1 MGANEESS
9 RFRLFSSPCFLQIV
23 DATDSKRNLRSG
35 LSSSFQSKEMKKDGW
50 GIFCWL
56 GCWGNTLLL
65 QAGGVSVIVGLV
77 PSTEKVSFHPEELLF
92 GRTWTSGLF
101 GGFKGRTDLP
111 LLVEK
116 FLDGVS
122 SKSLSDTSNQSKL
135 KLYIMICALWTIEL
149 DKKELLFDW

>member
-1 MGANEESS
+1 
-9 RFRLFSSPCFLQIV
+9 
-23 DATDSKRNLRSG
+23 
-35 LSSSFQSKEMKKDGW
+35 
-50 GIFCWL
+50 
-56 GCWGNTLLL
+56 LL

-101 GGFKGRTDLP
+101 GGFRGRTDLP

-135 KLYIMICALWTIEL
+135 KLYITICAL
-149 DKKELLFDW
+149 